1 MPLQQ
6 RAVPRGQLLAQRRGV
21 ARHPHAVPAEQAA
34 HLRQHAGA
42 SAPSL
47 SVLFRNMSVGIFRA
61 RSMRKSVTVWLCTPS
76 AQETTSS
83 AASSTDSA
91 RSISPEKS
99 TWPGVSISVTQSGE
113 PSASRS
119 SSDACSQNIV
129 MPRARSSGSPSMN
142 ASP

>member
-1 MPLQQ
+1 M
-6 RAVPRGQLLAQRRGV
+6 
-21 ARHPHAVPAEQAA
+21 
-34 HLRQHAGA
+34 

-47 SVLFRNMSVGIFRA
+47 SVLFRKIIVGIFRFC
-61 RSMRKSVTVWLCTPS
+61 SSLKSVTVWLCTPS

-99 TWPGVSISVTQSGE
+99 TCPGVSISVTKSGSPPE
-113 PSASRS
+113 TGHESV
-119 SSDACSQNIV
+119 ACSVKIV
-129 MPRARSSGSPSMN
+129 MPRARSIGSSSMK

>member
-1 MPLQQ
+1 M
-6 RAVPRGQLLAQRRGV
+6 
-21 ARHPHAVPAEQAA
+21 
-34 HLRQHAGA
+34 

-47 SVLFRNMSVGIFRA
+47 SVLFRKIIVGICRFC
-61 RSMRKSVTVWLCTPS
+61 SSLKSVTVWLCTPS

-99 TWPGVSISVTQSGE
+99 TCPGVSISVTKSGSPPE
-113 PSASRS
+113 TGHESV
-119 SSDACSQNIV
+119 ACSVKIV
-129 MPRARSSGSPSMN
+129 MPRARSIGSSSMK